1 MIEIGYVPN
10 QIADQIESL
19 VLHNINFPWYLAP
32 ETTGYD
38 LDHPDA
44 LPTDVSGEDPQFEHL
59 VIGNN
64 GMYSPEVYND
74 ICKPIIDSIGVDK
87 KVKRVKLNLLSN
99 RPSLHLYHTPHVDYD
114 QPHLTAIYYVNDND
128 GPTYFF
134 NEMYDGTFQKLT
146 QKEISLP
153 KKGKFVL
160 FDGLR
165 YHASSNPI
173 TKPIRCIMNINFYA
187 E

>member
-1 MIEIGYVPN
+1 M
-10 QIADQIESL
+10 D
-19 VLHNINFPWYLAP
+19 
-32 ETTGYD
+32 D
-38 LDHPDA
+38 
-44 LPTDVSGEDPQFEHL
+44 
-59 VIGNN
+59 
-64 GMYSPEVYND
+64 
-74 ICKPIIDSIGVDK
+74 
-87 KVKRVKLNLLSN
+87 N
-99 RPSLHLYHTPHVDYD
+99 RPHLP
-114 QPHLTAIYYVNDND
+114 AIYYVNDND

-146 QKEISLP
+146 QKEIFLP